1 MRANSYEKLKKNKN
15 RLSSRIIW
23 LLLLGIMVAGG
34 VLAAKL
40 FELEMPQ
47 ITLASDVHLLG
58 RHSKIEMILT
68 DAKSGIR
75 DLEVSLRQGQKHVIL
90 ARRQFS
96 KSGLLDK
103 GPVKVPET
111 VKIDASGLGLT
122 DGRADLVVT
131 VHDFS
136 AWHWGKGNETTAS
149 YPLIFDTKSPK
160 LRLLDAPRTIRP
172 GSSGIIVYRA
182 NEEIVRHGVTI
193 NGYFHPGFPIPARG
207 EGVYGAMIGIPY
219 DTETIKE
226 AKISAYDR
234 AGNAGKMPFSLT
246 IRKVKK
252 NTDRINISDRFL
264 QWKIPE
270 FAQYYPDMKGDLV
283 SKYIYINNVV
293 RRENAKKIRE
303 ICQHSSPE
311 RMWKG
316 VFGRMRRSARRAGFA
331 DYRSYYY
338 HGKVIDHQVHKGI
351 DLASVRHARVEAA
364 NSGKVV
370 YADYLG
376 IYGNMVIIDHGQGV
390 FSLYGHLSQIKVAVG
405 DLVKKGGLLGISGNT
420 GMAGGD
426 HLHFAILIN
435 GIFVNPLDW
444 WDSGWLRLHIEQYLQ

>member
-1 MRANSYEKLKKNKN
+1 MGSNSYEKLKRAKKG
-15 RLSSRIIW
+15 LSWVIW
-23 LLLLGIMVAGG
+23 LVLLLFMVAGG
-34 VLAAKL
+34 ALAVKL

-47 ITLASDVHLLG
+47 VTLASDIHLLG
-58 RHSKIEMILT
+58 RHSKLKLIFT
-68 DAKSGIR
+68 DAKSGVR
-75 DLEVSLRQGQKHVIL
+75 NLEVSLRQGKKHVVL
-90 ARRQFS
+90 VQRQFS
-96 KSGLLDK
+96 KSGLLNK

-111 VKIDASGLGLT
+111 IEIDAPGLGLA
-122 DGRADLVVT
+122 DGRADLLVT

-136 AWHWGKGNETTAS
+136 AWHWGKGNESMSS
-149 YPLIFDTKSPK
+149 YPLIFDTKAPK
-160 LRLLDAPRTIRP
+160 LRLLDAPSTIRP
-172 GSSGIIVYRA
+172 GSAGIIVYRA

-193 NGYFHPGFPIPARG
+193 NGYFNPGFPLPERG

-226 AKISAYDR
+226 AKITAFDR
-234 AGNAGKMPFSLT
+234 AGNDGEMPFSLN

-252 NTDRINISDRFL
+252 NTDRINISDSFL
-264 QWKIPE
+264 NWKIPE
-270 FAQYYPDMKGDLV
+270 FSQYYPDMKGDLV

-293 RRENAKKIRE
+293 RAQNAKKIME

-311 RMWKG
+311 RMWRG
-316 VFGRMRRSARRAGFA
+316 PFSRMRRSARRAGFA

-338 HGKVIDHQVHKGI
+338 HGKVIDHQVHKGV

-376 IYGNMVIIDHGQGV
+376 IYGNMVIVDHGQGV
-390 FSLYGHLSQIKVAVG
+390 FSLYGHLSQIKVAPG
-405 DLVKKGGLLGISGNT
+405 DLVKKDGLLGISGNT

-444 WDSGWLRLHIEQYLQ
+444 WDRNWLRLNIEQYLK

>member
-1 MRANSYEKLKKNKN
+1 MGSSSYEKLKKTKN
-15 RLSSRIIW
+15 GISWIIW
-23 LLLLGIMVAGG
+23 LMLLGILVGGG
-34 VLAAKL
+34 VLASKL

-47 ITLASDVHLLG
+47 ITLSPDAHLLG
-58 RHSKIEMILT
+58 RHSKLELVFT

-75 DLEVSLRQGQKHVIL
+75 DLKVSLRQGDKHVVL
-90 ARRQFS
+90 VRRQFS
-96 KSGLLDK
+96 KSSLLEK

-111 VKIDASGLGLT
+111 IGIDAMSLGLA
-122 DGRADLVVT
+122 DGRADLMVT

-136 AWHWGKGNETTAS
+136 VWHWGKGNETSSS

-160 LRLLDAPRTIRP
+160 LRLLDSPSAIRQ
-172 GSSGIIVYRA
+172 GSAGIIVYRA

-193 NGYFHPGFPIPARG
+193 NGYFHPGFPLPARG

-219 DTETIKE
+219 DMETITE

-234 AGNAGKMPFSLT
+234 AGNSVEMPFSLN

-252 NTDRINISDRFL
+252 HKDRINISESFL
-264 QWKIPE
+264 KWKIPE

-283 SKYIYINNVV
+283 AKYIYINNVV
-293 RRENAKKIRE
+293 RIKNATTIRGL
-303 ICQHSSPE
+303 CRHSSPE

-316 VFGRMRRSARRAGFA
+316 TFERMRRSARRAGFA
-331 DYRSYYY
+331 DYRAYYY
-338 HGKVIDHQVHKGI
+338 KGKVIDHQVHKGV

-364 NSGKVV
+364 NGGKVV

-390 FSLYGHLSQIKVAVG
+390 FSLYGHLSQIKVAPG
-405 DLVKKGGLLGISGNT
+405 DLIKKGGLLGISGST

-426 HLHFAILIN
+426 HLHFAILVD

-444 WDSGWLRLHIEQYLQ
+444 WDTGWLRLNIEQYLK